1 MRLRRDSDDGSWRK
15 RYKLLFGRVED
26 GGVPKGALPPPVLF
40 QNGLPAGRGG
50 SWPGDPAFPGWILGR
65 RIAFLEEQRSPF
77 DVGVTS
83 VIKPREYYWKHAS
96 LASATVS

>member
-50 SWPGDPAFPGWILGR
+50 SCQETQLFRDGSWEGG
-65 RIAFLEEQRSPF
+65 SPF
-77 DVGVTS
+77 GGAAITF
-83 VIKPREYYWKHAS
+83 
-96 LASATVS
+96 

>member
-26 GGVPKGALPPPVLF
+26 GGVPRGALPPSGALPEWAASWQGAPGQETQSF
-40 QNGLPAGRGG
+40 QDGSWEGG
-50 SWPGDPAFPGWILGR
+50 SPLDG
-65 RIAFLEEQRSPF
+65 QRSPF
-77 DVGVTS
+77 DVCVTS

>member
-1 MRLRRDSDDGSWRK
+1 M
-15 RYKLLFGRVED
+15 FGRVED

-50 SWPGDPAFPGWILGR
+50 LLARRPSFSGMDLGKADR
-65 RIAFLEEQRSPF
+65 LLEEQRSPF
-77 DVGVTS
+77 DVCVTS

-96 LASATVS
+96 LASDRVS

>member
-26 GGVPKGALPPPVLF
+26 GGVPRGDLPPPVLF
-40 QNGLPAGRGG
+40 QIGLPAGRGLLARRP
-50 SWPGDPAFPGWILGR
+50 SLSRINLGKADR
-65 RIAFLEEQRSPF
+65 LLDGQRSPF
-77 DVGVTS
+77 DVCVTS

>member
-50 SWPGDPAFPGWILGR
+50 APGQETQLFRDGSWEGG
-65 RIAFLEEQRSPF
+65 SPF
-77 DVGVTS
+77 GWAAFTF
-83 VIKPREYYWKHAS
+83 
-96 LASATVS
+96 

>member
-26 GGVPKGALPPPVLF
+26 GGVPRGALPPPVLF
-40 QNGLPAGRGG
+40 QNGLPAGRGL
-50 SWPGDPAFPGWILGR
+50 LGR
-65 RIAFLEEQRSPF
+65 RPSLSKLDLGKADRLLEVQRPPF
-77 DVGVTS
+77 DVCVTS

-96 LASATVS
+96 LASDTVS